1 MTRHWS
7 GAPPATMHVYPIGP
21 ALEKLGPAPHHR
33 MSLAPSI
40 GYFAGMLKLFYA
52 AHTCSLATHIVLE
65 EVGADYSTVRID
77 FGKTEQRSPEYLEVN
92 PKGRVPALVTD
103 RGVLTETPAMLVF
116 VAQSF
121 PAAGLAPL
129 DDPFA
134 FAEVQAFNSYL
145 CSTLH
150 IAHAHR
156 MRGHRWVD
164 ADDAASIAAMQRQV
178 PQSVSACYDLIEH
191 EVLKG
196 PWVMGERYTICDPY
210 LFTLAQWLEQDGVES
225 KRIPRVVDHRR
236 RVSER
241 AAVRKA
247 IAEELA

>member
-1 MTRHWS
+1 
-7 GAPPATMHVYPIGP
+7 
-21 ALEKLGPAPHHR
+21 
-33 MSLAPSI
+33 
-40 GYFAGMLKLFYA
+40 MLKLFYA

-134 FAEVQAFNSYL
+134 FAEMQAFNSYL

-156 MRGHRWVD
+156 MRGHRWVA

-178 PQSVSACYDLIEH
+178 PRSVTACYDLIEH
-191 EVLKG
+191 DLLKG

-210 LFTLAQWLEQDGVES
+210 LFTLAQWLEQDGVDS
-225 KRIPRVVDHRR
+225 KRIPRVIDHRR

-241 AAVRKA
+241 ASVRKA
-247 IAEELA
+247 IAEQLA